1 MAKISGDNKYE
12 PGDKSVYINF
22 DAIND
27 LPEEFEAVVTEVK
40 FDPDPKKLDMSFS
53 NVGSQKEPAWQPKV
67 ELMYKIAEAC
77 GISGGDESETQ
88 PMVEDV
94 DINPML
100 CKPMDAPP
108 MYRRMTVGRSV
119 SKRSSR
125 LMEDGSLLWSSLCT
139 SEYNV
144 WERCNELW
152 SKEES
157 YSEGYKKPSQ
167 YGYKYDNPY
176 KRRAH
181 FDSEMKFAHAKAETK
196 AYVKSIRELAGMPTG
211 FSTADL
217 ASGKFVFARIRRS
230 KMVLKMETAARI
242 SAISRGQVPQSAP
255 ALFAPEE
262 PIYDDIPVT
271 EPEPEPEK
279 KETHIVALF
288 EEYLPN
294 IADLGLAEEAQ
305 KTLDWLKTQEDPKAK
320 PKFYAKALD
329 NLKRIEDAIPEAFR
343 IQHNLYQEAN

>member
-1 MAKISGDNKYE
+1 MAKNNSDAYAYQ

-22 DAIND
+22 DAIKD

-40 FDPDPKKLDMSFS
+40 FDPKNLAESFS
-53 NVGSQKEPAWQPKV
+53 NVGLNNNPAWQPKV

-88 PMVEDV
+88 PMVEEV

-100 CKPMDAPP
+100 MKPIDAPP
-108 MYRRMTVGRSV
+108 TYRRMTVGRSV

-139 SEYNV
+139 AEYNV
-144 WERCNELW
+144 WERCMELW

-157 YSEGYKKPSQ
+157 YTEGYKKPA
-167 YGYKYDNPY
+167 KYDNKYDNQY

-211 FSTADL
+211 YSTADL

-271 EPEPEPEK
+271 EPDTEHVK